1 MPSHRAPKRPRGGR
15 ALAVRIALVLALAVA
30 VGGGFVATEAL
41 RPASDPR
48 VGSEAA
54 PGPVADLP
62 TPSSSARELPR
73 FKVVA
78 AGAALE
84 RRPRHA
90 DGDGTDERSDL
101 AGKAERAALR
111 PTDPFVVSSFNI
123 LGSQHTRGT
132 RWAPGTARAGM
143 AASLIANRGVSI
155 VGFSELQRDQ
165 LAVLE
170 GRLPN
175 FDFYPGTA
183 LGSKGI
189 PTSIGWNTTVWKAVD
204 FETFTIVFSSQ
215 QRPQPVVRLRH
226 VETGREI
233 LVVNVHNSPRS
244 MQAQRDAARAIEIAK
259 INELAESTGLPIVL
273 TGDFN
278 EKERAFCAFT
288 GSTPLESAVGGSN
301 DGACRLPAN
310 AKIDWIFASPEIVR
324 HSYDVSRAAPVP
336 AITDHSVMFAALSL
350 P

>member
-1 MPSHRAPKRPRGGR
+1 MPSHRAPKRSRGGR
-15 ALAVRIALVLALAVA
+15 AVALRLALVAASDSGVGRDAAVEQA
-30 VGGGFVATEAL
+30 P
-41 RPASDPR
+41 RPASP
-48 VGSEAA
+48 A
-54 PGPVADLP
+54 
-62 TPSSSARELPR
+62 SSARQLPP
-73 FKVVA
+73 FQVVA
-78 AGAALE
+78 AGPVLK
-84 RRPRHA
+84 RRPPANR
-90 DGDGTDERSDL
+90 GTGGQSRSDL
-101 AGKAERAALR
+101 ADRAERAAR
-111 PTDPFVVSSFNI
+111 QPTEPFVVSSFNI

-132 RWAPGTARAGM
+132 KWAAGTARAGM

-165 LAVLE
+165 LGVLDA
-170 GRLPN
+170 RLPN

-189 PTSIGWNTTVWKAVD
+189 PTTIGWNTTVWKVVD
-204 FETFTIVFSSQ
+204 VDSFTIVFSSQ
-215 QRPQPVVRLRH
+215 HRPQPIVRLRH

-233 LVVNVHNSPRS
+233 IVVNVHNSPRN
-244 MQAQRDAARAIEIAK
+244 MQAQRDAARAVEVAK

-288 GSTPLESAVGGSN
+288 GSTPLQSAVGGSN
-301 DGACRLPAN
+301 DGVCRLPAG

-336 AITDHSVMFAALSL
+336 AITDHSVMFAELSL